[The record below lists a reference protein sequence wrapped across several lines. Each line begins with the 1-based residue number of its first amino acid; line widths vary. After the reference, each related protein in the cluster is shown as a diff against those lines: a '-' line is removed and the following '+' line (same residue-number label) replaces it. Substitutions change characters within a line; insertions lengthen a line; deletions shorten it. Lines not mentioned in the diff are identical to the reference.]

1 MRLARSL
8 LLASRR
14 GREYGGREGHGVCV
28 WVLKTHSSRVS
39 QEAMHKLESW
49 LGLVPSSGA
58 KSFFVLPAEVFW
70 DEALLLEMIQFP
82 AWGAFGLLL
91 LMVN

>member
-1 MRLARSL
+1 M
-8 LLASRR
+8 
-14 GREYGGREGHGVCV
+14 EGGRGVGCV
-28 WVLKTHSSRVS
+28 WGVLKTHSSRVS
-39 QEAMHKLESW
+39 QEAMHKLEPW

-58 KSFFVLPAEVFW
+58 KSFSVLPAEVFW